1 MECYHD
7 SPPYP
12 PDIMEAKLRDAFQ
25 SYARGGKGELCQELM
40 NYSDRIREILLR
52 MCPNILSMSID
63 WMTHRYGGGVGP
75 NYLALLDYFLSIP
88 ELKSTLT
95 EKDLRTSLFISQGT
109 EVIQRLI
116 DVSKEGIFDVTKSSL
131 ETAQHLIKR
140 PHNVPTPEKKQHI
153 LMIKNALL
161 EQKTRKRQQ
170 GQGQGQGQGV
180 KRKKTTGG
188 DTGAG
193 ESKGEDKGE
202 EDEEDEE
209 SDEDEA
215 EDAITSRER
224 NFIRDMI
231 KYGEDEGGIPFN
243 NDAVGMK
250 IYLATDQDDGT
261 SRSRQR
267 REYFTVTEFVKKRGG
282 NSRLIAKKER
292 KGKSSQEE
300 ILELDEDTV
309 MCDWVGGTSPKQ
321 LTLWESYQEQE
332 ITEGVWSSR
341 LTGDLQTE
349 FNSLVDEF
357 GKNEPVDYHPGT
369 KDIVRDLIHPSL
381 YPLVL
386 SATKPKATGKKKYD
400 ETQKNF
406 FNRPYEISRFQWLP
420 SEVDVDQH
428 GVARFVSPINNL
440 DEAQY
445 PQLYDCLGRIL
456 THLVPGFE
464 QVSQS
469 LDPHPLSLAPPLP

>member
-1 MECYHD
+1 VAREMADPRKLQQQFKEYARAGQAAFCQALMEESVENRAILIERC
-7 SPPYP
+7 S
-12 PDIMEAKLRDAFQ
+12 PDIISSVVVGMRLRYKEPTKDHI
-25 SYARGGKGELCQELM
+25 ELF
-40 NYSDRIREILLR
+40 D
-52 MCPNILSMSID
+52 
-63 WMTHRYGGGVGP
+63 
-75 NYLALLDYFLSIP
+75 YLLSIP
-88 ELKSTLT
+88 EFKANIKQEDLKTALCI
-95 EKDLRTSLFISQGT
+95 FHGT
-109 EVIQRLI
+109 EIIRRLI
-116 DVSKEGIFDVTKSSL
+116 EVSKEGIFHLTKSSL
-131 ETAQHLIKR
+131 DTAQFLNKR
-140 PHNVPTPEKKQHI
+140 PKNIPSAVKKEHI
-153 LMIKNALL
+153 LMIKTALD
-161 EQKTRKRQQ
+161 EQKERKKQEQLLLQAQQ
-170 GQGQGQGQGV
+170 ESLEESSESQHESGV
-180 KRKKTTGG
+180 KRKRTVP
-188 DTGAG
+188 DEAEEE
-193 ESKGEDKGE
+193 ESKGEGE
-202 EDEEDEE
+202 EGATAAVARAAGI
-209 SDEDEA
+209 SG
-215 EDAITSRER
+215 
-224 NFIRDMI
+224 NFIHDMI
-231 KYGEDEGGIPFN
+231 KFGEEEGNIPFSN
-243 NDAVGMK
+243 EAVGLK
-250 IYLATDQDDGT
+250 IYPSSNDDE
-261 SRSRQR
+261 SNRHKR
-267 REYFTVTEFVKKRGG
+267 REYFTVTEFVKKRGR

-292 KGKSSQEE
+292 KGKSSKEE
-300 ILELDEDTV
+300 ILELDEETV
-309 MCDWVGGTSPKQ
+309 MCDWLSETSPRQ